1 MDTVRTLMSQ
11 RVASFFRKPE
21 ERMPKSSRLVISRA
35 SLCGII
41 LLTLTA

>member
-11 RVASFFRKPE
+11 RVASFFRNTQLVVLND
-21 ERMPKSSRLVISRA
+21 SRLVVSRA
-35 SLCGII
+35 SQRGII

>member
-11 RVASFFRKPE
+11 RVASFFRNTQLVVLDD
-21 ERMPKSSRLVISRA
+21 SRLVASRA
-35 SLCGII
+35 SQCGII